1 MNKRRFLSKKF
12 MDNGGRSFLLVLL
25 TVLCFILLKFSNSLQ
40 KSVYLI
46 FIYSLPV
53 FNLIYTFAL
62 VLAIKGFKG
71 KWYRNIGGN
80 GIVALIFSLICNAV
94 FYFFYEDFPLIALTY
109 AITFIIL
116 IGMLLMNKFGRVPN

>member
-1 MNKRRFLSKKF
+1 M
-12 MDNGGRSFLLVLL
+12 
-25 TVLCFILLKFSNSLQ
+25 FSNFLQ

-53 FNLIYTFAL
+53 FNLIYTFAI
-62 VLAIKGFKG
+62 VLAIKGFTG
-71 KWYRNIGGN
+71 KWYTNIGGN
-80 GIVALIFSLICNAV
+80 GIVSLIFSLICNAV
-94 FYFFYEDFPLIALTY
+94 FYFFYENLPLIALTY